1 MISFGIEQVEEILG
15 TDKVRLNKLGAI
27 ASITAS
33 VDKGGIQGKRRHFSV
48 QDVCGLG
55 LALWLWHA
63 GLRGSAISDV
73 MGHKVSQSLMS
84 NLTSLTRIRR
94 EAERRRLLVA
104 VNFRRP
110 EKGHAK
116 ANRHYQAVWL
126 AKTLEHPKSKL
137 RRSSGVVVP
146 VGGLLHLLD
155 KALEVS

>member
-1 MISFGIEQVEEILG
+1 MSFFGIEQVAEMLG
-15 TDKVRLNKLGAI
+15 TSQVRLNKLGAI

-55 LALWLWHA
+55 LALWLWQA

-73 MGHKVSQSLMS
+73 MGHKVSQGLMS
-84 NLTSLTRIRR
+84 NLISLARIKR

-110 EKGHAK
+110 AKGHPRAK
-116 ANRHYQAVWL
+116 RHYEAVWL
-126 AKTLEHPKSKL
+126 TETLEHPKSKL

-146 VGGLLHLLD
+146 VGELLHLLA
-155 KALEVS
+155 KALES